1 MTLTGSPMQTPE
13 IALELTDQP
22 APADVEL
29 LDDQINAFNMA
40 RVGAYDARPLAAFA
54 RHPERGIVAGASG
67 YTWARFCELQLLWVH
82 ADLRGQGYGSRL
94 LALAEQEARS
104 RGCGLVTLGS
114 YTFQAPGFYQRHGY
128 QIVGT
133 VPDCPPGHAHVYLMK
148 LL

>member
-1 MTLTGSPMQTPE
+1 MAIERITLD
-13 IALELTDQP
+13 LTDQP
-22 APADVEL
+22 SREEVDF

-40 RVGAYDARPLAAFA
+40 TVGAYDGRLLAVFA

-82 ADLRGQGYGSRL
+82 ADLRGRGYGTRL
-94 LALAEQEARS
+94 LALAEGEARA

-128 QIVGT
+128 QIVGR
-133 VPDCPPGHAHVYLMK
+133 VPECPPGHAHVYLMK
-148 LL
+148 IL